1 MCDLIS
7 ELKAGCW
14 TILSNKDNKYS
25 GRVNTALFHRLFL
38 QCLPALRSPAIFDR
52 RPLSLPPTDDRER
65 FLRIQGR
72 VMRFSAYA
80 RCVPFDLS
88 ESTMMVW
95 CATHWI
101 EWISGR
107 AYWVNGWKPF
117 WQTLL
122 LFEYVSWTRKQRKSN
137 NPFGWSD
144 AMQFTRKLDKV
155 LQLLSEVYLSL
166 PFFSRFEI
174 WQVNVAIW
182 MATPR
187 QIVGLYGQKIT
198 LLLLKDRSTR
208 FMDIDLQVVLH
219 VCKPPPAAQLWSFPR
234 SLLGFCE
241 RPRGNCSWTLRWQ
254 DTHTHNIG
262 GNPEWH
268 WLGCGVK
275 GL

>member
-1 MCDLIS
+1 
-7 ELKAGCW
+7 
-14 TILSNKDNKYS
+14 
-25 GRVNTALFHRLFL
+25 
-38 QCLPALRSPAIFDR
+38 
-52 RPLSLPPTDDRER
+52 
-65 FLRIQGR
+65 
-72 VMRFSAYA
+72 
-80 RCVPFDLS
+80 
-88 ESTMMVW
+88 
-95 CATHWI
+95 
-101 EWISGR
+101 
-107 AYWVNGWKPF
+107 
-117 WQTLL
+117 
-122 LFEYVSWTRKQRKSN
+122 
-137 NPFGWSD
+137 
-144 AMQFTRKLDKV
+144 MQFTRKLDKV

-254 DTHTHNIG
+254 DTHTQ
-262 GNPEWH
+262 H
-268 WLGCGVK
+268 WRQATRNGTGWDVVSRDYKCGRLTQVAQA
-275 GL
+275 